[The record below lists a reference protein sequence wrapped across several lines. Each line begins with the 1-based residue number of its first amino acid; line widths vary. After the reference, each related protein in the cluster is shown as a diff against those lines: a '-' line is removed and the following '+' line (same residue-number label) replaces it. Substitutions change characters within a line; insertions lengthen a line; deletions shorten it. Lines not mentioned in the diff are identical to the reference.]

1 MQLPKSLKV
10 GEHRYKV
17 VSVDQ
22 APRKGAMGE
31 VDVKTKTITLG
42 QRSWL
47 SGKAF
52 KTEQMDDTFW
62 HELTHAI
69 LYEMNKHRLWRD
81 EHFVSQFATLLTK
94 AINSAKF

>member
-1 MQLPKSLKV
+1 MQIPKNLKV
-10 GEHRYKV
+10 GEYRYKV
-17 VSVDQ
+17 VRVDQ
-22 APRKGAMGE
+22 APRKGTMGS

-47 SGKAF
+47 NSKAF
-52 KTEQMDDTFW
+52 KTEQVDDTFW

-69 LYEMNKHRLWRD
+69 LFEMGRRRLWKD